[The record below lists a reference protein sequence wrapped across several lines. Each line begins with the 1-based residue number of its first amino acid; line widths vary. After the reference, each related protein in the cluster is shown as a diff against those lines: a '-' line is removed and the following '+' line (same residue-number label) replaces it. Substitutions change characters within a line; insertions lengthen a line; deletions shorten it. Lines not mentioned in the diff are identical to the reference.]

1 MTDRKTPPPLP
12 DLNPGA
18 ECDLIMKGGITSGV
32 VYPWLV
38 ARLAGRYRFRQIGGS
53 SAGAMAAA
61 ACAAAEFAR
70 RNGSPRGFAY
80 LGALPKWLGR
90 RQNGT
95 GPTRLRRLF
104 RPTQALSAPF
114 DAIVALTTKR
124 FRPLVRLLLVGR
136 PLRLLAVTAVVLIN
150 LALLALALHGVSS
163 IGWGVAPVLVLGA
176 TVSVCAVLLAGAAWI
191 AAGLLGDVLRGLQR
205 NHWGF
210 CSGLGGSKRSPALTT
225 WLTDYLDRIASQ
237 GSADAGRRRDRG
249 DARPLVLGDLW
260 AGRFV
265 PDAELLAHPA
275 SADDPPVSERA
286 IDLQVLTTALS
297 LHMPYALPLNRQ
309 QRQFYFDETEWDAL
323 FPKRVMDWLKSASPA
338 VTMGGRAYR
347 PLPSNRCLP
356 VVVMA
361 RMSLSF
367 PILLSAIPMY
377 CAAAPDVDVAPL
389 KVWFSDGGI
398 ASNIPLHFFDA
409 PVPGRPTFAVDL
421 IEDAEASEDHRVRFS
436 DARDIASRWRP
447 PLEASALGGVKDFL
461 WRIVETM
468 HSWRDEM
475 QLHTP
480 GYAERVVQVLQKKG
494 EGGLNVDMDPDQI
507 SALARAGDKAAVELL
522 NRFGAPPVS
531 VGPEWRKHRMTRLRN
546 LLALA
551 EGVGRNGG
559 VHDPALQ
566 MLIQQPDG
574 FDDGERAVALRVLMA
589 LKGMGATAQG
599 PAGLTLQAPEP
610 RPVARIMPR
619 I

>member
-1 MTDRKTPPPLP
+1 MTARTIPPPLP
-12 DLNPGA
+12 DANPGA

-38 ARLAGRYRFRQIGGS
+38 ARLADRYRFRQIGGS

-70 RNGSPRGFAY
+70 RNGSSRGFAY

-104 RPTQALSAPF
+104 RPTPELRAPF

-124 FRPLVRLLLVGR
+124 VRPLMRLLLVGR
-136 PLRLLAVTAVVLIN
+136 PLRLLTVAAVVGIELG
-150 LALLALALHGVSS
+150 LLALAVRSAEPF
-163 IGWGVAPVLVLGA
+163 GWGLVPVLAVGAIASVVAVLGIG
-176 TVSVCAVLLAGAAWI
+176 VAWI
-191 AAGLLGDVLRGLQR
+191 PAGVLGDVLRGLQR

-237 GSADAGRRRDRG
+237 GTADPGRRRHQG
-249 DARPLVLGDLW
+249 AARPLVLGDLW

-309 QRQFYFDETEWDAL
+309 QRQFHFDEAEWDAL
-323 FPKRVMDWLKSASPA
+323 FPKRVMDWLKSASPP
-338 VTMGGRAYR
+338 VTLGGRAYR
-347 PLPSNRCLP
+347 PLPPNRCLP

-367 PILLSAIPMY
+367 PVLLSAVPLY
-377 CAAAPDVDVAPL
+377 CAATPDADAAPL

-421 IEDAEASEDHRVRFS
+421 IEGASTDPRVRIS
-436 DARDIASRWRP
+436 DAGDLASRWRRP
-447 PLEASALGGVKDFL
+447 VETPDARGLANFL

-468 HSWRDEM
+468 HAWRDEM

-480 GYAERVVQVLQKKG
+480 GYAERVVQVLQREG
-494 EGGLNVDMDPDQI
+494 EGGLNVDMAPEKI
-507 SALARAGDKAAVELL
+507 TALAQAGDEAARELL
-522 NRFGAPPVS
+522 RRFGAPPVS
-531 VGPEWRKHRMTRLRN
+531 LGPDWRQHRMNRLRN

-551 EGVGRNGG
+551 EGVGRAASL
-559 VHDPALQ
+559 HDPALQ
-566 MLIQQPDG
+566 RLIQQPGG
-574 FDDGERAVALRVLMA
+574 FEDDERAVALRVLTA
-589 LKGMGATAQG
+589 LQDMGEVAAH
-599 PAGLTLQAPEP
+599 PADLKLKPPEP